1 MNALL
6 TELMGPTLGSSVN
19 AYPLR
24 TTSHLRWLISPFSS
38 QPGVIVPVIPDPKH
52 PENTVYWLGN
62 DCRVY
67 HTELN
72 EVTVPGHMTPSY
84 YAH

>member
-6 TELMGPTLGSSVN
+6 NELMGPTLGSSVN

-24 TTSHLRWLISPFSS
+24 TTSHLRWLISLFSS
-38 QPGVIVPVIPDPKH
+38 PKPGVIVPIIPDPKH

-67 HTELN
+67 HL
-72 EVTVPGHMTPSY
+72 GI
-84 YAH
+84 